1 MMMYKPG
8 DLPRGCT
15 KKSRVIDCTYPDT
28 KYPLFWCT
36 LLLLWQSVIFMEN
49 NMENGIYYI
58 DLTTEGGSG
67 KAYIASP
74 AKVTVKD
81 GKMTAELVWSSPNYD
96 YMEIGGIGYSPV
108 NKSGN
113 SIFEVAIDALDTDI
127 PAKAET
133 IAMSKPHMIDY
144 TLHFNSS
151 AIKSENGGINPVM
164 WICIGAAVLCAA
176 AAVWVIGRRKR
187 NAK

>member
-1 MMMYKPG
+1 
-8 DLPRGCT
+8 
-15 KKSRVIDCTYPDT
+15 
-28 KYPLFWCT
+28 
-36 LLLLWQSVIFMEN
+36 MEN
-49 NMENGIYYI
+49 DMENGVYYI
-58 DLTTEGGSG
+58 DLTMKGGSG

-74 AKVTVKD
+74 AKITVND

-113 SIFEVAIDALDTDI
+113 SVFEVTVDALDTDI
-127 PAKAET
+127 PVKAET
-133 IAMSKPHMIDY
+133 IAMSKPHLIDY

-151 AIKSENGGINPVM
+151 GIKNANGINVTV